1 MNRHPNDR
9 SARNRPLPTPHKDF
23 HFDAP
28 WYRLQNAGAVLEDW
42 PMEAQQEAD
51 GNGTLVTRVRWVNG
65 PHTGLEGRL
74 LGYNVARTHLQ
85 VLTNAGV
92 QWARETDVQLLTLVA
107 QEAA

>member
-23 HFDAP
+23 DCTEP
-28 WYRLQNAGAVLEDW
+28 WYRPLGSMALLEDW
-42 PMEAQQEAD
+42 PIEAQQEAD

-65 PHTGLEGRL
+65 PHTGLEVRL
-74 LGYNVARTHLQ
+74 LGYNVQRTHLQ